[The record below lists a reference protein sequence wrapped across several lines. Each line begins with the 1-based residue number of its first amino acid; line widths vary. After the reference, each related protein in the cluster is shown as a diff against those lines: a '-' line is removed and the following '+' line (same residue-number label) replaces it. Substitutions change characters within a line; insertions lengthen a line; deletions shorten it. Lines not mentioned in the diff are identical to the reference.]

1 MTCRAIRQQDQM
13 ACGTCGL
20 QWDADDAS
28 PPPCGL
34 AAPIPDDRD
43 PDAVLTDVRPMRNG
57 SAYSHTSSLDDDFD
71 FDPDD
76 LPLSLMDYR

>member
-43 PDAVLTDVRPMRNG
+43 PDAVLTDVRPMRWG
-57 SAYSHTSSLDDDFD
+57 AERFTSSLDDDFD
-71 FDPDD
+71 PDD
-76 LPLSLMDYR
+76 MPLSLMEYR

>member
-34 AAPIPDDRD
+34 AASIPDDRD
-43 PDAVLTDVRPMRNG
+43 PDAVLVGWTPQIRGGRGEAPI
-57 SAYSHTSSLDDDFD
+57 DDD

>member
-43 PDAVLTDVRPMRNG
+43 PDAVLVGWTPNIKGGLGYRM
-57 SAYSHTSSLDDDFD
+57 DDIDD
-71 FDPDD
+71 EFDPDD
-76 LPLSLMDYR
+76 LPLSLMEYR